1 MLGLVLVLVLVL
13 GLELVFGVALELELA
28 LVLELELELVLELP
42 PALELGV
49 ALLLLGLVPHQK
61 TLALAHPDHWRVLIP
76 VDQLEILPLELVLGL
91 ALLLVLGQLHQLWGC
106 SLHLGRRVQNRHH
119 QALPLAL
126 VLALVLLLLQEL
138 ELGLAP
144 PPQMS
149 WQSPSWMGC
158 LLHPVSPGNLL
169 LVQGLSLAKVLGA
182 AEVHQCH

>member
-1 MLGLVLVLVLVL
+1 MLGLVLVLDLAVVLVL

-28 LVLELELELVLELP
+28 LGLGLVLVLP
-42 PALELGV
+42 PASELGV
-49 ALLLLGLVPHQK
+49 ALLLLGLGPHQT
-61 TLALAHPDHWRVLIP
+61 TLALSHLGHWRVLIP

>member
-1 MLGLVLVLVLVL
+1 M
-13 GLELVFGVALELELA
+13 ALELELA
-28 LVLELELELVLELP
+28 LGLGLGLVLVLP
-42 PALELGV
+42 PASELGV
-49 ALLLLGLVPHQK
+49 ALLLLGLGPHQT
-61 TLALAHPDHWRVLIP
+61 TLALSHLGHWRVLIP

-126 VLALVLLLLQEL
+126 VLALVLLLLLQEL